1 MQTITF
7 QHNRLIFNNLYRV
20 IDAKKVSPSITNYE
34 IF

>member
-7 QHNRLIFNNLYRV
+7 QHNRLIFNNLYQV
-20 IDAKKVSPSITNYE
+20 IDVKKVSPSITNYE